1 MSTGDVAEP
10 VWTGA
15 VMSTGD
21 VAEPVWTGAMMSTGD
36 VAEPVWTVT
45 NNVPRESV
53 SLPVTRPQG
62 GK

>member
-21 VAEPVWTGAMMSTGD
+21 VAEPVWT
-36 VAEPVWTVT
+36 VA
-45 NNVPRESV
+45 NNVPRESA
-53 SLPVTRPQG
+53 
-62 GK
+62 